1 MSYAAHTVSAPGV
14 GTLVNVIAIVVGSA
28 IGLLL
33 GNRLSQR
40 VRDVVTD
47 GLGLVVL
54 LIAGLNAVAVVS
66 PQLRDAV
73 GRNLPVL
80 IVLGAIV
87 LGGIVG
93 SLLRL
98 EERFEGVGAWLR
110 RVSSRGTGTSESTHR
125 FIEGFVTASL
135 VFVVGPLAIL
145 GSIQNGLGQGYDQL
159 ALKSALDFFAAMAFA
174 ASLGVGVM
182 FSAISVGVYQG
193 VFTLL
198 GWALGDILSAAEVA
212 ALTATGG
219 LLLAGVALRL
229 LKIRQVPVADMLPA
243 LLFAPLLVALV
254 VALQ

>member
-1 MSYAAHTVSAPGV
+1 MAASGAGSTPGV
-14 GTLVNVIAIVVGSA
+14 GTLVNVVAIIAGSG

-47 GLGLVVL
+47 GLGLVVF
-54 LIAGLNAVAVVS
+54 LIAGLNAVAVLS
-66 PQLRDAV
+66 PDLRTAV
-73 GRNLPVL
+73 GRDWPVL

-87 LGGIVG
+87 LGGITG

-98 EERFEGVGAWLR
+98 EERIEGVGAWLR
-110 RVSSRGTGTSESTHR
+110 RVTSRGKTTTDATHR

-145 GSIQNGLGQGYDQL
+145 GSIQNGLGQGIDQL

-174 ASLGVGVM
+174 ASLGIGVM

-193 VFTLL
+193 LFTLL
-198 GWALGDILSAAEVA
+198 GWALGDILSAAEIA

-229 LKIRQVPVADMLPA
+229 LRIRQVPVADMLPA
-243 LLFAPLLVALV
+243 LLFAPLLVAAV